1 MVVGRRPTRSPVP
14 AHVLLLLSHLELAP
28 IGWQLFGLGNFL
40 NDQAAVSL
48 AVDTFATRLLAQ
60 ALSTNVK
67 TKADRGR
74 GRTGS
79 KPASPPRRPRS
90 RARGVR
96 RASHGSAI
104 SL

>member
-60 ALSTNVK
+60 ALSLLELLGERLGFPIGPHCFCLTP
-67 TKADRGR
+67 
-74 GRTGS
+74 S
-79 KPASPPRRPRS
+79 
-90 RARGVR
+90 
-96 RASHGSAI
+96 SAGFPF
-104 SL
+104 LPENAGFFL